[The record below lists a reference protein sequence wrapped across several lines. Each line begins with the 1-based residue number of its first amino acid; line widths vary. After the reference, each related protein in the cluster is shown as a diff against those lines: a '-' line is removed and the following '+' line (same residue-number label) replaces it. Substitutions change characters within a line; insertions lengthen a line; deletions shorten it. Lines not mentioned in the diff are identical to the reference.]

1 MDQFRKVLELDPNY
15 LIARSF
21 LAEAYE
27 QKGDFISNS
36 WAAGLLVSRSLR
48 SNPRFQDV
56 LKKVGFPAM

>member
-36 WAAGLLVSRSLR
+36 WAAGLL
-48 SNPRFQDV
+48 
-56 LKKVGFPAM
+56 G